1 MIYGKIGG
9 ILLKNLLVADYDNT
23 LYTDE
28 ISLLKNINKIK
39 EFRKLGNYFAIST
52 SRGYTSL
59 TNEIEKYKI
68 PYDFICTN
76 NGAVISNNKGKIIY
90 KNFLNIEDFN
100 KIEKV
105 LENYYNIEITRY
117 YLNSIKIQNKE
128 KSTNNYDIVPDEIIG
143 YKIKGNI
150 EILNAIKKSFEIIL
164 NNFEISIKENKKL
177 FLNSKKNT
185 KEKAIKQLLK
195 EITLN
200 YQLSSLSSEK
210 IMVYTVGDDDV
221 DFGMLKNYN
230 GFRMEKSSELLMK
243 NIKKSTKSVEELI
256 NYIENWN
263 QMWDF
268 LGREFG
274 KFLRRDFGVG
284 DKNHG
289 CTILNKNN

>member
-9 ILLKNLLVADYDNT
+9 ILLKKLLVADYDNT

-59 TNEIEKYKI
+59 MNEIEKYKI

-76 NGAVISNNKGKIIY
+76 NGAVISNNNGKIIY
-90 KNFLNIEDFN
+90 KNFLDIEDFN

-105 LENYYNIEITRY
+105 LDKYYNIEITRY

-128 KSTNNYDIVPDEIIG
+128 KITDNYDRIPDEIIG

-150 EILNAIKKSFEIIL
+150 EMLNSIKESFKSIL

-177 FLNSKKNT
+177 FLNSKENT

-195 EITLN
+195 EFTLSHHS
-200 YQLSSLSSEK
+200 SSLLSEK

-221 DFGMLKNYN
+221 DFEMLKKYN
-230 GFRMEKSSELLMK
+230 GFRMENSSELLMK
-243 NIKKSTKSVEELI
+243 NVKKSTKSVEELI
-256 NYIENWN
+256 NHIE
-263 QMWDF
+263 D
-268 LGREFG
+268 
-274 KFLRRDFGVG
+274 
-284 DKNHG
+284 
-289 CTILNKNN
+289 